1 MLLRNKCIPLTELLT
16 KKTLFMRGTPRD
28 HSLFLKAFRVYLQ
41 YVNSGL
47 YFRKEHI
54 IGLENVPVDGTP
66 TVVVSN
72 HQNCLNDPLCVC
84 LKLTDRRMN
93 FIARAN
99 VFNNPIFNKALRAMG
114 LLPAYRMSHEGFGA
128 INKNRS
134 TMDAA
139 GQALTDGETLMLYP
153 EADHQD
159 KRWLGTFKLGYLRIA
174 FEAAEKMNFERDVM
188 ILPSCNHYSNYFH
201 ARTDM
206 LIKFEKPI
214 SLKPYYER
222 YKEQPR
228 EVMMELNTIVRNKIQ
243 DMMLH
248 VSDLEHYDQID
259 FLRETGYGFKYA
271 KEHGFKPKYLPS
283 RLLSDQMF
291 VDKMQ
296 RATQEHPEEME
307 KIYEDTTR
315 YALGIKELG
324 IRDWLFMH
332 NPGIEAPILRG
343 LGLLLLLPLFILS
356 IIPTGL
362 MFIIPKLFIR
372 KLIKDHMFYS
382 SFNIGVSAFISVPIC
397 LLVPIILLWS
407 LYGFWW
413 ACGYFVAFPFMFILA
428 WNYMRLFLK
437 FVGSCTFVL
446 GKHRAKIAALRDLR
460 TSIYNRLDAILK

>member
-1 MLLRNKCIPLTELLT
+1 MKR
-16 KKTLFMRGTPRD
+16 TPRD

-41 YVNSGL
+41 FVNSGL

-66 TVVVSN
+66 CVVVSN

-99 VFNNPIFNKALRAMG
+99 VFKNPIFNKALRAMG

-174 FEAAEKMNFERDVM
+174 FEAAEKMEFKQDVM
-188 ILPSCNHYSNYFH
+188 VLPSCNHYSNYFH

-206 LIKFEKPI
+206 LIKFDKPI

-222 YKEQPR
+222 YKESPR
-228 EVMMELNTIVRNKIQ
+228 EVMVEINALVRSRIQ

-248 VSDLEHYDQID
+248 VSDLDHYDEID
-259 FLRETGYGFKYA
+259 FLRETGYGHKYA
-271 KEHGFKPKYLPS
+271 REHGFKPNYLPS
-283 RLLSDQMF
+283 RLIADQQL
-291 VDKMQ
+291 VDQ
-296 RATQEHPEEME
+296 LQSATKEHPDEME
-307 KIYEDTTR
+307 SIYSDTRR
-315 YALGIKELG
+315 YALDLKELG
-324 IRDWLFMH
+324 IRDWLFRH
-332 NPGIEAPILRG
+332 NPGIESPILRG
-343 LGLLLLLPLFILS
+343 LGLLLLLPLYIVS
-356 IIPTGL
+356 IIPTCL
-362 MFIIPKLFIR
+362 MFLIPKIFISR
-372 KLIKDHMFYS
+372 LIKDQMFVS
-382 SFNIGVSAFISVPIC
+382 SFNVAVSAFVSVPLC
-397 LLVPIILLWS
+397 LILPVVLLWVF
-407 LYGFWW
+407 LGFWW
-413 ACGYFVAFPFMFILA
+413 ALGYLIAFPFMFILA

-437 FVGSCTFVL
+437 FVGSCIF
-446 GKHRAKIAALRDLR
+446 LRRKNRSRVAELR
-460 TSIYNRLDAILK
+460 ELRKSIYERLDAIIK